1 MEEGLCGVEKMDEL
15 LCSMSGM
22 EEVCE
27 GIRSDSS
34 SSNGLEGS
42 TV

>member
-15 LCSMSGM
+15 LGSMSGM
-22 EEVCE
+22 EEACE